1 MSAILEVCAF
11 NIQSCV
17 IAAASGASRIELCD
31 SPADGGTTPSYG
43 LIKQAKA
50 ILNIPVF
57 PIIRPRG
64 GSFLYDENDIAIMKA
79 DIEMC
84 KELGC
89 EGISIGAA
97 MQDGRID
104 TELMAQF
111 VACAAGMEVTCH
123 RVFDLVP
130 DPFEALEQLI
140 ACGVKRVLTSG
151 QKRTALE
158 GAATLAQLVQWANG
172 RIIILAGGGVRAANI
187 AELMV
192 TSGVN
197 EFHTAAKMT
206 QPDIVPNEHPGV
218 LDIGSEFLSD
228 AEELQKM
235 VSLLG

>member
-17 IAAASGASRIELCD
+17 IAAGSGASRIELCD

-50 ILNIPVF
+50 VLNIPVF

-64 GSFLYDENDIAIMKA
+64 GSFLYDENDIAIMMA
-79 DIEMC
+79 DIEIC

-89 EGISIGAA
+89 EGISVGAA
-97 MQDGRID
+97 LQDGRID
-104 TELMAQF
+104 TELMKQF
-111 VACAAGMEVTCH
+111 VAAAAGMEVTCH

-140 ACGVKRVLTSG
+140 SCGVKRVLTSG

-158 GAATLAQLVQWANG
+158 GAATLAKLVEWAAG

-192 TSGVN
+192 TSGVT
-197 EFHTAAKMT
+197 EFHTAAKLT
-206 QPDIVPNEHPGV
+206 QPDIVPNEHPGI
-218 LDIGSEFLSD
+218 LDLGSEFLSD
-228 AEELQKM
+228 GNELQQM
-235 VSLLG
+235 IALLG